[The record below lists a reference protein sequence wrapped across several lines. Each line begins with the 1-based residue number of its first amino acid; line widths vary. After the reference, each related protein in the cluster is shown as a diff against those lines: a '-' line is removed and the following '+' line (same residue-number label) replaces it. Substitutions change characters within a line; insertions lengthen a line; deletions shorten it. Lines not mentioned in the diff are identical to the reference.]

1 MDLCNIGEEVFQP
14 NAAGLVT
21 RDNAAF
27 ARGVVRHPCWNHF
40 MYYAGLIKS
49 MRVNAAELQPGMIAL
64 LSSFVPDDS
73 SILCS
78 LRQLYWEEC
87 GHGDELLYLA
97 GGALQVLS
105 IVVLDPQDGYMTE
118 RVFADWVER
127 LCNKLVC
134 LSPELK
140 LLEIRGSGTFRP
152 DPSPLAYFNRLHR
165 VPICVY
171 GIGDNNER
179 YTVDRGRWDT
189 MEEVVLSS
197 HVGSKTLVSAFNNIV
212 PLLNETL
219 RTVELH
225 SEIASWPHESTRFLN
240 LAKPVLALTGLVC
253 VEISLPHYFLKFTAE
268 DLVVVASALPAVEV
282 LYISLD
288 ALFACPDIPTF
299 ATIGQCMSMCLN
311 LSFLSIPILQ
321 GPYGILDS
329 LHLPAPTR
337 HGLMVLH
344 AERVRLVSHLSL
356 RTAQTMME
364 EALLSTFPRMTLENI
379 NLGTEGWIG
388 GSDDLSHPYYIEHSL
403 SSSDSDTSSI

>member
-1 MDLCNIGEEVFQP
+1 
-14 NAAGLVT
+14 
-21 RDNAAF
+21 
-27 ARGVVRHPCWNHF
+27 
-40 MYYAGLIKS
+40 

-64 LSSFVPDDS
+64 LSSFVSDDS
-73 SILCS
+73 LILCS

-87 GHGDELLYLA
+87 GHGDGLLYLA

-105 IVVLDPQDGYMTE
+105 IIVLDPQDGYMTE
-118 RVFADWVER
+118 RVFADWVEW

-134 LSPELK
+134 LSPGLK

-152 DPSPLAYFNRLHR
+152 DPSPLAYFNQLHR
-165 VPICVY
+165 VPISVY
-171 GIGDNNER
+171 GIGGVYIYNNER
-179 YTVDRGRWDT
+179 YTVDHGRWDA
-189 MEEVVLSS
+189 MEEVVLSL

-219 RTVELH
+219 RIVELH

-253 VEISLPHYFLKFTAE
+253 VEISLSNYFLKFTAE

-288 ALFACPDIPTF
+288 ALFACPDIHTF
-299 ATIGQCMSMCLN
+299 ATIRQCMSMCLN
-311 LSFLSIPILQ
+311 LSFLSILILQ

-329 LHLPAPTR
+329 LHIQAPTR
-337 HGLMVLH
+337 HGLMVVH

-379 NLGTEGWIG
+379 TLGTEGWIG
-388 GSDDLSHPYYIEHSL
+388 GSDDLRCILCLH
-403 SSSDSDTSSI
+403 